1 MWGIVLDKEVRK
13 GLPDEVTCE
22 QRRASRRGKP
32 GKGLGGE
39 HARRREQQHKRPA
52 AGAWVALIKAASA

>member
-13 GLPDEVTCE
+13 GLLDEVTSE
-22 QRRASRRGKP
+22 QRLAGRRGTP

-39 HARRREQQHKRPA
+39 HAR
-52 AGAWVALIKAASA
+52 WS

>member
-39 HARRREQQHKRPA
+39 HASQEEER
-52 AGAWVALIKAASA
+52 GSGL